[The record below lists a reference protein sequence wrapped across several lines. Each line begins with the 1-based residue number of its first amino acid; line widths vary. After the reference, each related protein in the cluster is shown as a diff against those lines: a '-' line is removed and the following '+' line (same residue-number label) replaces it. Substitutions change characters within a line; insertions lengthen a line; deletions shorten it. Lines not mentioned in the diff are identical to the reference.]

1 MKEIESMTT
10 LKTLVSRL
18 ESGNYHA
25 AAQVDLS
32 TAESP
37 CQLTLTIASVLMEL
51 LEGKAILYDEIRRL
65 RKILVDLERPK
76 AERLVKA
83 VSVFPN
89 AFTEADIGEVAYSLA
104 NYNVE
109 TATNTIKKIDDMHS
123 HRSLESC
130 LNDE

>member
-1 MKEIESMTT
+1 MTT
-10 LKTLVSRL
+10 LQKLVTRL

-25 AAQVDLS
+25 AAQVDAD
-32 TAESP
+32 TTESP
-37 CQLTLTIASVLMEL
+37 CHFTLTIASVLGEL
-51 LEGKAILYDEIRRL
+51 LEGKSIAYDEIRRL
-65 RKILVDLERPK
+65 REILVARERPK

-89 AFTEADIGEVAYSLA
+89 AFTAADIGEVAYSLA
-104 NYNVE
+104 NYGE
-109 TATNTIKKIDDMHS
+109 ESATNTIKKIDDMHS